1 MKKRFAAALML
12 GCSLALHASADEP
25 GRHPSYLHA
34 LSDLRAAQ
42 WHIDHRRGENPHIAR
57 AEGEIHDQISAA
69 INDLQRAVREDD
81 KQGQPRPPVDVPT
94 REGQLHAVVDLL
106 RKARDDIARPEDDP
120 QARRLQQDGLAHVD
134 AALYAAERAIGDI
147 QRPGG
152 AAPR

>member
-1 MKKRFAAALML
+1 MKKRFVAALIL
-12 GCSLALHASADEP
+12 GCGLGLHAAADEP

-42 WHIDHRRGENPHIAR
+42 WHIDHRRGENAHIAR
-57 AEGEIHDQISAA
+57 AEGEIHNQISAA
-69 INDLQRAVREDD
+69 INDIQRAVREDG
-81 KQGQPRPPVDVPT
+81 KQGQPRPPVDVAT

-134 AALYAAERAIGDI
+134 AALYAAERAINEI
-147 QRPGG
+147 QRPG
-152 AAPR
+152 APR